1 MFFGGSVRVRK
12 LPLPWETNMECPNS
26 LGHYSGTTHYQH
38 TTLFHSVRKQ
48 SCELAVSVQVRRG
61 RQYSTSLNIQCEE
74 RCRLVVYP
82 DG

>member
-48 SCELAVSVQVRRG
+48 SCELFKFGKGDLLYLSEQPV
-61 RQYSTSLNIQCEE
+61 
-74 RCRLVVYP
+74 
-82 DG
+82 